1 MGDLS
6 AHFCKSEFA
15 CRCCGELKIKMR
27 LIDGLE
33 KLRTLAGK
41 AIVIHDGY
49 RCLAHNQQ
57 VGGVTDSEHTQGMA
71 ADVEIPG
78 LSLQEMYELALQVP
92 EFAHGGVGVYDG
104 GFVHV
109 DVRLHAS
116 RWARIRGQYVG
127 IQHLVKDPVLLAKS
141 QTTSRSG

>member
-57 VGGVTDSEHTQGMA
+57 VGGVTDSETHPGHGRGRGNSRAVA
-71 ADVEIPG
+71 ARDV
-78 LSLQEMYELALQVP
+78 
-92 EFAHGGVGVYDG
+92 
-104 GFVHV
+104 
-109 DVRLHAS
+109 
-116 RWARIRGQYVG
+116 
-127 IQHLVKDPVLLAKS
+127 
-141 QTTSRSG
+141 